1 MVCVSFHNYVNKNT
15 KGCLLKMLYKCKN
28 KTKRIR
34 GFTSEAL
41 EFELTLSIEIFKF
54 KDIVFMELYFS
65 IELNC
70 SQYKERVQ

>member
-1 MVCVSFHNYVNKNT
+1 MCSFHNYVNKNT

-41 EFELTLSIEIFKF
+41 EFELEFEFEF
-54 KDIVFMELYFS
+54 KDIVFIELYFS